1 MEYREIVE
9 AFKSLNALAKEE
21 KFVYSL
27 ASYSLQQALNGEKLT
42 SPITIAISF
51 SALLKLKFFYQEKL
65 NLPPDN
71 CFDDFFP
78 SLQLGNVAF
87 NLYILTE
94 SSRDIISSHL
104 IKKILAKVNKGKWC
118 DILLVLD
125 EIFSEEPS
133 IWSYLY
139 RDNNEIIRLDGIT
152 RINPYYYNVVKI
164 EDEEVPYLDY
174 FKNEIKNGVV

>member
-27 ASYSLQQALNGEKLT
+27 TSSSLQQALNGEKLT
-42 SPITIAISF
+42 NPITIAISF
-51 SALLKLKFFYQEKL
+51 STLLKLKFFYPEKL

-71 CFDDFFP
+71 SFDEFFP
-78 SLQLGNVAF
+78 SLQLGNVVF

-94 SSRDIISSHL
+94 SNRDIISSRL
-104 IKKILAKVNKGKWC
+104 INKVLSKVNKGKWC
-118 DILLVLD
+118 DILLILD
-125 EIFSEEPS
+125 EIFSDEPS

-139 RDNNEIIRLDGIT
+139 RDNDEIIKLDAIT
-152 RINPYYYNVVKI
+152 RMNPYYYNVVKI

-174 FKNEIKNGVV
+174 FKNEIKNDVA

>member
-9 AFKSLNALAKEE
+9 VFKSLNALAKEE

-27 ASYSLQQALNGEKLT
+27 TSYSLQQALNGEKLT

>member
-27 ASYSLQQALNGEKLT
+27 TSYSLQQALNGEKLT

-152 RINPYYYNVVKI
+152 RINPYYYNIVKI